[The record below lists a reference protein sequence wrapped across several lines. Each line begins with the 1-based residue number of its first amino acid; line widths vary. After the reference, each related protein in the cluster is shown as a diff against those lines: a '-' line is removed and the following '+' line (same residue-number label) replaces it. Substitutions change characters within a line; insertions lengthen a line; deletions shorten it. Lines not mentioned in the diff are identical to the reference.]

1 MDALMPPST
10 SDVPVRPADW
20 FRFLGFTDGV
30 ELEALS
36 RHWSMP
42 AGPEPAMRAWFTA
55 ALGDAVGAGEDPLA
69 VGRAA
74 FVLVDGARRWPGAL
88 LAEPAPELA
97 AALRRAA
104 RLAAPR
110 PAPLP
115 MPVQRLER
123 PRPSGLV
130 RRLRPA

>member
-1 MDALMPPST
+1 
-10 SDVPVRPADW
+10 
-20 FRFLGFTDGV
+20 
-30 ELEALS
+30 
-36 RHWSMP
+36 
-42 AGPEPAMRAWFTA
+42 MRAWFA
-55 ALGDAVGAGEDPLA
+55 QALGDAVAAGEDPLA

-88 LAEPAPELA
+88 LAEPPAELA
-97 AALRRAA
+97 AVLRRAA